1 MSEYDTKGS
10 WTAPPSPQRTPIPP
24 GWQGGPVPM
33 GFQPPPTA
41 YRPVE
46 SVYPPVVP
54 PMPYRPIWP
63 SGNVPPGIAPSP
75 QPGYTGAPAHIPVVT
90 VTGPANPMP
99 PFLPQPH
106 PAPPPFPGA
115 GAGGQVAGI
124 PAVTMMGVAPPAFPG
139 QAGQTP
145 GMPPLPLPGGG
156 SLPFPAIA
164 QMASQ
169 GVMPQ
174 ALPPQGMPPASP
186 PQGMIPR
193 YVQWPAPGATPA
205 LGPPWM
211 EAWGQT
217 VAGKVRELL
226 TDPVIQSTWAQIL
239 AKAIQGQGVPGNASP
254 TLGLP

>member
-10 WTAPPSPQRTPIPP
+10 WTAPPSPQPTPTVP

-33 GFQPPPTA
+33 GFQPSPTG

-54 PMPYRPIWP
+54 PMPYRTVWP
-63 SGNVPPGIAPSP
+63 SGNVPPG
-75 QPGYTGAPAHIPVVT
+75 PVVT
-90 VTGPANPMP
+90 VTGPANPLP

-106 PAPPPFPGA
+106 SAPPPFPGS

-124 PAVTMMGVAPPAFPG
+124 PAVTMMGMVPPAFPG
-139 QAGQTP
+139 HASQTP
-145 GMPPLPLPGGG
+145 GMPSLPLPGGS

-169 GVMPQ
+169 GVMP
-174 ALPPQGMPPASP
+174 PAPP
-186 PQGMIPR
+186 PQGMIPQ
-193 YVQWPAPGATPA
+193 YTPWPAPGAPPS

-211 EAWGQT
+211 EAWAQT
-217 VAGKVRELL
+217 VAGRVRELL
-226 TDPVIQSTWAQIL
+226 TDPVIQSTWAQIF
-239 AKAIQGQGVPGNASP
+239 AKAVQGQGAPGHASP